1 MQKGLISRYI
11 IFQILKSLRYEKINY
26 DFVFAKNIKNIEL
39 NSSDINLIHNV
50 VLTSMRY
57 NLEIDQII
65 RVYTKRINENSN
77 SYFLILSGIAQIVF
91 LNFKDYAVIHSSVE
105 IAKNNKFLKIYPAFI
120 NGLLRNIA
128 RNKKELSKIKVSFSM
143 LPQWFKDQAKNWNE
157 KLKTSFVKTIKMEPN
172 IHLVFKNSEDLEK
185 FKLLRSDIAWVKE
198 AVEKLHRRLYNPDD
212 GVVVKVNKNTEF
224 RRDLEKQREQGKGIG
239 TVRSDLRQLITWKSS
254 INRAMWIAYSL
265 LLGLM
270 LKLLFNIGF

>member
-1 MQKGLISRYI
+1 MANKTNKQML
-11 IFQILKSLRYEKINY
+11 E
-26 DFVFAKNIKNIEL
+26 EL
-39 NSSDINLIHNV
+39 QGTLQDIA
-50 VLTSMRY
+50 
-57 NLEIDQII
+57 
-65 RVYTKRINENSN
+65 SN
-77 SYFLILSGIAQIVF
+77 TP
-91 LNFKDYAVIHSSVE
+91 E
-105 IAKNNKFLKIYPAFI
+105 
-120 NGLLRNIA
+120 
-128 RNKKELSKIKVSFSM
+128 
-143 LPQWFKDQAKNWNE
+143 
-157 KLKTSFVKTIKMEPN
+157 
-172 IHLVFKNSEDLEK
+172 EK

-270 LKLLFNIGF
+270 LKLLFNVGF

>member
-1 MQKGLISRYI
+1 MANKTNKQMLEELQGT
-11 IFQILKSLRYEKINY
+11 LK
-26 DFVFAKNIKNIEL
+26 
-39 NSSDINLIHNV
+39 DIA
-50 VLTSMRY
+50 
-57 NLEIDQII
+57 
-65 RVYTKRINENSN
+65 SN
-77 SYFLILSGIAQIVF
+77 TPEV
-91 LNFKDYAVIHSSVE
+91 
-105 IAKNNKFLKIYPAFI
+105 
-120 NGLLRNIA
+120 
-128 RNKKELSKIKVSFSM
+128 
-143 LPQWFKDQAKNWNE
+143 
-157 KLKTSFVKTIKMEPN
+157 
-172 IHLVFKNSEDLEK
+172 K

>member
-1 MQKGLISRYI
+1 MANKTNKQMLEELQGT
-11 IFQILKSLRYEKINY
+11 LK
-26 DFVFAKNIKNIEL
+26 
-39 NSSDINLIHNV
+39 DIA
-50 VLTSMRY
+50 
-57 NLEIDQII
+57 
-65 RVYTKRINENSN
+65 SN
-77 SYFLILSGIAQIVF
+77 TP
-91 LNFKDYAVIHSSVE
+91 E
-105 IAKNNKFLKIYPAFI
+105 
-120 NGLLRNIA
+120 
-128 RNKKELSKIKVSFSM
+128 
-143 LPQWFKDQAKNWNE
+143 
-157 KLKTSFVKTIKMEPN
+157 
-172 IHLVFKNSEDLEK
+172 EK
-185 FKLLRSDIAWVKE
+185 FKLLRCDIAWVKE

>member
-1 MQKGLISRYI
+1 MANKTNKQMLEELQGT
-11 IFQILKSLRYEKINY
+11 LK
-26 DFVFAKNIKNIEL
+26 
-39 NSSDINLIHNV
+39 DIA
-50 VLTSMRY
+50 
-57 NLEIDQII
+57 
-65 RVYTKRINENSN
+65 SN
-77 SYFLILSGIAQIVF
+77 TP
-91 LNFKDYAVIHSSVE
+91 E
-105 IAKNNKFLKIYPAFI
+105 
-120 NGLLRNIA
+120 
-128 RNKKELSKIKVSFSM
+128 
-143 LPQWFKDQAKNWNE
+143 
-157 KLKTSFVKTIKMEPN
+157 
-172 IHLVFKNSEDLEK
+172 EK

-254 INRAMWIAYSL
+254 INRAMWIACSL

>member
-1 MQKGLISRYI
+1 MANKTNKQMLEELQGT
-11 IFQILKSLRYEKINY
+11 LK
-26 DFVFAKNIKNIEL
+26 
-39 NSSDINLIHNV
+39 DIA
-50 VLTSMRY
+50 
-57 NLEIDQII
+57 
-65 RVYTKRINENSN
+65 SN
-77 SYFLILSGIAQIVF
+77 TP
-91 LNFKDYAVIHSSVE
+91 E
-105 IAKNNKFLKIYPAFI
+105 
-120 NGLLRNIA
+120 
-128 RNKKELSKIKVSFSM
+128 
-143 LPQWFKDQAKNWNE
+143 
-157 KLKTSFVKTIKMEPN
+157 
-172 IHLVFKNSEDLEK
+172 EK

-239 TVRSDLRQLITWKSS
+239 TVRTDLRQLITWKSS

>member
-1 MQKGLISRYI
+1 MANKTNKQMLEELQGT
-11 IFQILKSLRYEKINY
+11 LK
-26 DFVFAKNIKNIEL
+26 
-39 NSSDINLIHNV
+39 DIA
-50 VLTSMRY
+50 
-57 NLEIDQII
+57 
-65 RVYTKRINENSN
+65 SN
-77 SYFLILSGIAQIVF
+77 TP
-91 LNFKDYAVIHSSVE
+91 E
-105 IAKNNKFLKIYPAFI
+105 
-120 NGLLRNIA
+120 
-128 RNKKELSKIKVSFSM
+128 
-143 LPQWFKDQAKNWNE
+143 
-157 KLKTSFVKTIKMEPN
+157 
-172 IHLVFKNSEDLEK
+172 EK

-270 LKLLFNIGF
+270 LKLLFNVGF

>member
-1 MQKGLISRYI
+1 MQKGLITRYI
-11 IFQILKSLRYEKINY
+11 IFQILKSLKNEKINY
-26 DFVFAKNIKNIEL
+26 DSIFLKKIKNRKLI
-39 NSSDINLIHNV
+39 SSDINLIQNV

-57 NLEIDQII
+57 HLEIDQII
-65 RVYTKRINENSN
+65 KIYTNKINKNSN
-77 SYFLILSGIAQIVF
+77 NYFLILSGIAQIVF

-172 IHLVFKNSEDLEK
+172 IHLVFKNSEDLNK
-185 FKLLRSDIAWVKE
+185 FKLPSIKTTKNSLVIKKTTKIENLPEYKE
-198 AVEKLHRRLYNPDD
+198 
-212 GVVVKVNKNTEF
+212 
-224 RRDLEKQREQGKGIG
+224 GI
-239 TVRSDLRQLITWKSS
+239 W
-254 INRAMWIAYSL
+254 
-265 LLGLM
+265 
-270 LKLLFNIGF
+270 

>member
-1 MQKGLISRYI
+1 MANKTNKQMLEELQGT
-11 IFQILKSLRYEKINY
+11 LK
-26 DFVFAKNIKNIEL
+26 
-39 NSSDINLIHNV
+39 DIA
-50 VLTSMRY
+50 
-57 NLEIDQII
+57 
-65 RVYTKRINENSN
+65 SN
-77 SYFLILSGIAQIVF
+77 TP
-91 LNFKDYAVIHSSVE
+91 E
-105 IAKNNKFLKIYPAFI
+105 
-120 NGLLRNIA
+120 
-128 RNKKELSKIKVSFSM
+128 
-143 LPQWFKDQAKNWNE
+143 
-157 KLKTSFVKTIKMEPN
+157 
-172 IHLVFKNSEDLEK
+172 EK

>member
-1 MQKGLISRYI
+1 MANKTNKQMLEELQGT
-11 IFQILKSLRYEKINY
+11 LKDIASNTPEEK
-26 DFVFAKNIKNIEL
+26 FE
-39 NSSDINLIHNV
+39 
-50 VLTSMRY
+50 
-57 NLEIDQII
+57 
-65 RVYTKRINENSN
+65 
-77 SYFLILSGIAQIVF
+77 
-91 LNFKDYAVIHSSVE
+91 
-105 IAKNNKFLKIYPAFI
+105 
-120 NGLLRNIA
+120 LLRG
-128 RNKKELSKIKVSFSM
+128 
-143 LPQWFKDQAKNWNE
+143 
-157 KLKTSFVKTIKMEPN
+157 
-172 IHLVFKNSEDLEK
+172 
-185 FKLLRSDIAWVKE
+185 DIAWIKE